1 MSSAGQLSALVGQ
14 SMRDAARTGTYRSA
28 VFLPML
34 FFLCFYTPLRETVP
48 DDSYATYVLP
58 LVAVQ
63 AAIFVAISAAGMAA
77 EVSAAGMG
85 QRLRSLPMP
94 AWLPVVARATVSMT
108 VTFTSMCA
116 AVLVALIFG
125 FRPKFEHMGKLALA
139 VVLVVA
145 LGMALS
151 MLSDAMGTRVARVD
165 SVQQAMVVPQIL
177 LVMLSTGLVP
187 ESAFPE
193 WVQGFVRNQPVS
205 VLSDALRELISGRD
219 GGGAAWAWVGVLF
232 VAGAV
237 CATFASRRR
246 S

>member
-1 MSSAGQLSALVGQ
+1 MSSAGKFRALVGQ
-14 SMRDAARTGTYRSA
+14 SARDAARNGTYRSA
-28 VFLPML
+28 LILPVL
-34 FFLCFYTPLRETVP
+34 FFLCFYTPLRKTVP
-48 DDSYATYVLP
+48 EDGYATYVLP

-63 AAIFVAISAAGMAA
+63 AVIFVAIAAAGMAA
-77 EVSAAGMG
+77 EVSAVGMG

-94 AWLPVVARATVSMT
+94 AWLPVAARATVSMS
-108 VTFTSMCA
+108 VAFTSMCA
-116 AVLVALIFG
+116 AVLVAVIFG
-125 FRPKFEHMGKLALA
+125 FRPELAHAGKLIVA
-139 VVLVVA
+139 VVLVVV
-145 LGMALS
+145 LGVALS
-151 MLSDAMGTRVARVD
+151 MLSDALGTRVARVD
-165 SVQQAMVVPQIL
+165 SVQQAMLVPQML

-205 VLSDALRELISGRD
+205 VLSDALRELISGRN
-219 GGGAAWAWVGVLF
+219 GGGAAWVWVGVLF